1 MTSEKHK
8 SKRQSFLWSVITET
22 LTKQFNHV
30 MNFLRDYLSKRTCTL
45 KTLGQASISNE
56 LSQHIDSDF
65 LLNKTCK
72 TMMNTIENDRYLM

>member
-1 MTSEKHK
+1 
-8 SKRQSFLWSVITET
+8 
-22 LTKQFNHV
+22 